1 MKIKCLVCE
10 DIIESKHRHN
20 LLSCKCNNCYIDG
33 GQDYLHFGGN
43 DFSKIL
49 IIFDDGTEVLASD
62 EEKYKKK
69 YEEWEENWAKEL
81 AKNESINN
89 QTAMG
94 NFNNAR

>member
-1 MKIKCLVCE
+1 MKIKCLVCG
-10 DIIESKHRHN
+10 DIIESKHRHD

-43 DFSKIL
+43 DFNKIL
-49 IIFDDGTEVLASD
+49 IIFDDGTEILASD

-69 YEEWEENWAKEL
+69 YEEWEEIWAKEL